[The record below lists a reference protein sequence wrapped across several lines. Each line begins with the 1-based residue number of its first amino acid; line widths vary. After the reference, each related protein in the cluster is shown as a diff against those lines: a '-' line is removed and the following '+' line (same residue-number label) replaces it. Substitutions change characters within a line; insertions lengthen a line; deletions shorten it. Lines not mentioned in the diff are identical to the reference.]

1 MLSRFSSYL
10 LWNKCEE
17 TTSLATNMV
26 DIVSEEQIRLVYS
39 DIVSEEEEI
48 SGDQINRT
56 EQIRNDKDDTLCCK
70 RYNIFYVFYVFSV
83 WYIIVSMLTIVV
95 FWLTID
101 VYEGET
107 KWFPVALLL
116 SAIFR
121 FSAAIIGFY
130 VTNKLSNRILP
141 SQLLIDIW
149 TIMLLWIPIIFN
161 TIYIIFATVLFYNYF
176 HGQFTDPDIEIFF
189 KVFIGEDSPTAFA
202 GILAGFVQIPAVIDM
217 LLCVAFYML
226 VNQEIEKATK
236 RQVYGCPC
244 FKCC

>member
-26 DIVSEEQIRLVYS
+26 DIVSEEEIRLV
-39 DIVSEEEEI
+39 

-70 RYNIFYVFYVFSV
+70 RYNIY
-83 WYIIVSMLTIVV
+83 
-95 FWLTID
+95 